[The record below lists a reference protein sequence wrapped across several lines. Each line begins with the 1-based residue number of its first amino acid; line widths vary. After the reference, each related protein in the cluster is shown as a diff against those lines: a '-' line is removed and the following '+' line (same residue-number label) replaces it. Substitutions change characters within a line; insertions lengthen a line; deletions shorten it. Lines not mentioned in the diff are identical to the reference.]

1 MDGFG
6 FPAVAGRFRFHAET
20 RIAQQLIRGLNPAGT
35 VLDLGSGIGFWTEHF
50 AQHFAKVVAVE
61 ASTPLYEAL
70 VQRCAEY
77 SNVEAV
83 QGDAVSFEPE
93 DSVELVFLGG
103 LLMYLN
109 ENDAVSL
116 LRKLVGSLAPCGVI
130 VCRETTV
137 RRADMTRQG
146 DYQAIY
152 RSVASYT
159 RIFNKC
165 GLSVVE
171 AKRNTPLCSDPDGLR
186 IREEMEVG
194 CTGAT
199 ADDSSRGLCGL
210 LGSANWVSLDHPRSA
225 CTRTGLSGVD
235 RNRRQSG
242 RTPRIDPPFARLFVD
257 RPPEQLSHHR
267 YPQPEFRWSLL
278 EATRLAGGWG
288 TMERKRT
295 LRGSGREFDT
305 IAGCL

>member
-1 MDGFG
+1 MPELNYGAVNKYWHNARPSILGPYVMDGFG
-6 FPAVAGRFRFHAET
+6 FPPVAGRFRFHAET

-137 RRADMTRQG
+137 RRTDMTREG

-171 AKRNTPLCSDPDGLR
+171 AKRNTPYVL
-186 IREEMEVG
+186 IQM
-194 CTGAT
+194 AT
-199 ADDSSRGLCGL
+199 TLSWTPKSRT
-210 LGSANWVSLDHPRSA
+210 STDEW
-225 CTRTGLSGVD
+225 
-235 RNRRQSG
+235 
-242 RTPRIDPPFARLFVD
+242 
-257 RPPEQLSHHR
+257 
-267 YPQPEFRWSLL
+267 
-278 EATRLAGGWG
+278 
-288 TMERKRT
+288 
-295 LRGSGREFDT
+295 RGIEDN
-305 IAGCL
+305 

>member
-1 MDGFG
+1 MDSPPL
-6 FPAVAGRFRFHAET
+6 PAVFVFTQKPGLRK
-20 RIAQQLIRGLNPAGT
+20 QLIRGLNPAGT

-137 RRADMTRQG
+137 RRTDMTREG

-152 RSVASYT
+152 RSGPSHRTLVFSTNAGSQWW
-159 RIFNKC
+159 
-165 GLSVVE
+165 
-171 AKRNTPLCSDPDGLR
+171 KRN
-186 IREEMEVG
+186 
-194 CTGAT
+194 
-199 ADDSSRGLCGL
+199 
-210 LGSANWVSLDHPRSA
+210 
-225 CTRTGLSGVD
+225 
-235 RNRRQSG
+235 
-242 RTPRIDPPFARLFVD
+242 
-257 RPPEQLSHHR
+257 
-267 YPQPEFRWSLL
+267 
-278 EATRLAGGWG
+278 ATRR
-288 TMERKRT
+288 M
-295 LRGSGREFDT
+295 F
-305 IAGCL
+305 